1 MFIPWVI
8 ILVVQAMVVELGK
21 KAAKPVSTVQDCI
34 SSFIYIFLR
43 RNHDFCPNPN
53 QVGFSA

>member
-1 MFIPWVI
+1 MFTPLLF

-21 KAAKPVSTVQDCI
+21 KAAKPVNTVQYCI
-34 SSFIYIFLR
+34 STFIYIFLR